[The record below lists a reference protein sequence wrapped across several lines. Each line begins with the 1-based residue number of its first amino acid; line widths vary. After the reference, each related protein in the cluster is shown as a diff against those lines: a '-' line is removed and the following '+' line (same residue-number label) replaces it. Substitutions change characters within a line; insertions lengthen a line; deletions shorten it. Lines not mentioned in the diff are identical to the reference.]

1 MLYENSVENTKPL
14 SPTISS
20 TDFSFFGKKTSGKV
34 RDIYDLGNKIVFITT
49 DRLSAFDRNL
59 ALIPFKGQVLNQIS
73 IFWFKETQ
81 NIVPNH
87 FLSSPDANTII
98 AKKLKVFPIEI
109 IVRGYLSGA
118 TSTSIWTAY
127 QKGERIFCGNALPEG
142 MSKNQ
147 ALPTPILTPTTKAVN
162 EDKNITPEEIIS
174 EKKMSENQWKQVR
187 QIALAL
193 FARGQQIAEKNGLIL
208 VDTKYEMGIDEI
220 GKIHLCDEIHTPDSS
235 RYWLKESYKEKT
247 SLQQEP
253 ENMDKEFLRLWFKDN
268 CNPYS
273 DKTLP
278 SAPDEL
284 ILELSQRYIK
294 LYEMIIGKTFV
305 PQKNEVSRIEKNL
318 RKMLI

>member
-1 MLYENSVENTKPL
+1 MEKKTKSL

-34 RDIYDLGNKIVFITT
+34 RDIYDLGDKIIFITT

-73 IFWFKETQ
+73 IFWFKKTQ
-81 NIVPNH
+81 DIVPNH
-87 FLSSPDANTII
+87 FLSSPDANTVI
-98 AKKLKVFPIEI
+98 AKKLKIFPIEI
-109 IVRGYLSGA
+109 IVRGYLSGV

-127 QKGERIFCGNALPEG
+127 QKGERIFAGNALPEG

-162 EDKNITPEEIIS
+162 GDKNITPEEIIS
-174 EKKMSENQWKQVR
+174 QKKMNKKQWKQVK

-193 FARGQQIAEKNGLIL
+193 FVRGQEIAKKNGLIL
-208 VDTKYEMGIDEI
+208 VDTKYEMGIDET
-220 GKIHLCDEIHTPDSS
+220 GEIHLCDEIHTPDSS
-235 RYWLKESYKEKT
+235 RYWLKESYEEKMN
-247 SLQQEP
+247 SQQEP
-253 ENMDKEFLRLWFKDN
+253 DNIDKEFLRLWFKDH
-268 CNPYS
+268 CDPYN

-278 SAPDEL
+278 LAPDEL

-294 LYEMIIGKTFV
+294 LYEMIVGKKFI
-305 PQKNEVSRIEKNL
+305 PQENKISRIEENL